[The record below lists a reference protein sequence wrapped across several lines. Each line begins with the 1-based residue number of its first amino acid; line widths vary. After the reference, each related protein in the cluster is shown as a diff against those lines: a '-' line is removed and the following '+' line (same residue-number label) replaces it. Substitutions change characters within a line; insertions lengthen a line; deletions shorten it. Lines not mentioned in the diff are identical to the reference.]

1 MINGKSGY
9 FNIDIIQIL
18 VIFIIVYFAT
28 ILLFRYL
35 IKSNKIEAS
44 KVSRIFYT
52 DDEKF
57 IKDWKKNR
65 KKHKLKYVLY
75 NFIINSIVI
84 FIILKIYSMFT
95 GNEFKSGIFWGLLIG
110 NVIGLQF
117 RWNINEEKYY
127 KLLNKNS
134 TFYHE

>member
-1 MINGKSGY
+1 MLNEKSGY
-9 FNIDIIQIL
+9 INIDIIQIL

-35 IKSNKIEAS
+35 VKSNKIKPS
-44 KVSRIFYT
+44 KVSRIFYA

-57 IKDWKKNR
+57 IKDWKKSR

-84 FIILKIYSMFT
+84 LITFIMCSVFVGGDLNLGILC
-95 GNEFKSGIFWGLLIG
+95 GLLIG
-110 NVIGLQF
+110 DIFVLPYKWNV
-117 RWNINEEKYY
+117 NEEKYY
-127 KLLNKNS
+127 KLLNNK
-134 TFYHE
+134 